1 MEQAM
6 AATDI
11 CTIKISIMATL
22 TASAQWNTK
31 AAVKSNSTNLISKW
45 TAFMESQSGNKT
57 LWFLVSLVVQGVF
70 FLPVPAVLIYYNDAP
85 ILVLA
90 VTLAL
95 FFANIIAGMGGA
107 GIKTL
112 LRLFAVSI
120 IVHALM
126 VLICVL

>member
-1 MEQAM
+1 
-6 AATDI
+6 
-11 CTIKISIMATL
+11 MATL
-22 TASAQWNTK
+22 TASAQWSTK
-31 AAVKSNSTNLISKW
+31 AAAKSNSNNLISKW
-45 TAFMESQSGNKT
+45 TAFMESQSENKT
-57 LWFLVSLVVQGVF
+57 LWFLLSLVVQGVF
-70 FLPVPAVLIYYNDAP
+70 FLPVPAVLIYYDDAP
-85 ILVLA
+85 ILVLT

-112 LRLFAVSI
+112 LRLFAASI